1 MRYGIFIE
9 VGVNASILL
18 QYTEVTRRRLG
29 EIGSPWIELAKP
41 DEHVI
46 QPT

>member
-18 QYTEVTRRRLG
+18 QYTEVTRRRLAGQSG
-29 EIGSPWIELAKP
+29 ERL
-41 DEHVI
+41 
-46 QPT
+46 